1 MRLTKIITMGVSSA
15 FLAGTLLATTAM
27 ADDASEW
34 PKKPITVIVGF
45 GAGGGTDTYA
55 RILASVIPPMINNQP
70 LIIVNK
76 AGGAQVPSM
85 KYTARSKPDGYTMQ
99 FFSTGSGV
107 LATMLKDRGVDWFRD
122 FRPISQIGSINM
134 LLMSPKSKGFKTP
147 KDLAEAIRAAHAKG
161 KKLRWGH
168 PGRGAVTNLS
178 GVAWLIKNNLIDKVQ
193 DIPFKGGAPT
203 KAALLGGQVDF
214 GVLGVHHI
222 TGLHDRMTG
231 LAIFADERDSI
242 RKEVPAMKEMGMPF
256 VPFYSPMIMAVPAK
270 TPQYVIDKMD
280 AAIKKAT
287 DTKAFKKLTKKTGL
301 PVRYQSTKPTLAM
314 MEKLRDQ
321 WQPTIDFIKN
331 TRKKA
336 NKKK

>member
-1 MRLTKIITMGVSSA
+1 MKHLKKLTAAATAA
-15 FLAGTLLATTAM
+15 FLSGTVLAATTM
-27 ADDASEW
+27 ADEAAEW

-55 RILASVIPPMINNQP
+55 RILASVIPALINNQP

-76 AGGAQVPSM
+76 TGGAQVPAM
-85 KYTARSKPDGYTMQ
+85 KFTAKSKPDGYTMQ

-107 LATMLKDRGVDWFRD
+107 LATMLRDRGVDWFRD
-122 FRPISQIGSINM
+122 FRPISQIGNLNM

-147 KDLAEAIRAAHAKG
+147 KDLAKAIRAAYAKG

-168 PGRGAVTNLS
+168 PGRGAVTNVS
-178 GVAWLIKNNLIDKVQ
+178 GVAWLIKNDLIDKVQ

-214 GVLGVHHI
+214 GVLGVQHL
-222 TGLHDRMTG
+222 TGLHDRMNG
-231 LAIFADERDSI
+231 LAIFANERDPI
-242 RKEVPAMKEMGMPF
+242 RKEVPSMKEMGMPF
-256 VPFYSPMIMAVPAK
+256 VPFNSPMIMAVPAK

-287 DTKAFKKLTKKTGL
+287 ETKAFKKLTKKTGL
-301 PVRYQSTKPTLAM
+301 VVRYQSAKPTLAM
-314 MEKLRDQ
+314 MLELRKQ
-321 WQPTIDFIKN
+321 WTPTIEFIK
-331 TRKKA
+331 KKRM
-336 NKKK
+336 KK

>member
-1 MRLTKIITMGVSSA
+1 MRLTKTTTMRFSA
-15 FLAGTLLATTAM
+15 ALLAGTLFAATALADT
-27 ADDASEW
+27 ASEW

-55 RILASVIPPMINNQP
+55 RILASVIPTLINNQP

-122 FRPISQIGSINM
+122 FRPIAQIGSINM

-147 KDLAEAIRAAHAKG
+147 KDLAEAIKAAHAKG

-242 RKEVPAMKEMGMPF
+242 RKEVPSMKEMGMPF

-280 AAIKKAT
+280 VAIKKAT
-287 DTKAFKKLTKKTGL
+287 ETKAFKKLTKKTGL
-301 PVRYQSTKPTLAM
+301 PVRYQSAKPTLAM
-314 MEKLRDQ
+314 MQKLRDQ
-321 WQPTIDFIKN
+321 WQPTIDFIKKS
-331 TRKKA
+331 RMKA
-336 NKKK
+336 QKKK